1 MSMPSLVTLP
11 LAGTALAALVLI
23 APASAS
29 AAADDWKVLFDGKST
44 DAWRGYSRDTFP
56 TGCWVIEGDTLKTV
70 SGGKQP
76 CDLVTRE
83 PYRDFELELEYKLT
97 PGGNSGVLYRV
108 TELPGEPSWHSGPE
122 LQILDDDKYR
132 QNSPK
137 NWTGSLY
144 DLIAAPRDKVVKPV
158 GQWNKV
164 RVLVRDNH
172 VEHWLNGKKVVEYE
186 LGSDALETLIAG
198 SKFKDMPRFA
208 REPEGYIALQHHEGG
223 DVWFRNVRVRRLGA
237 AALAATPAPGKV
249 LTGKATDGAWVSLFN
264 GKDLTGWKAHGQERW
279 TVDDG
284 EIHGVAVTKEYG
296 YLSTEKTYR
305 DFEMKAKFKA
315 EGTGNSGIFYHS
327 SLDGVDIKGVQV
339 EVDPHP
345 GMHTGGLYESAG
357 RGWLIQPNDAAEKA
371 LVVDGWNEV
380 RAVVRGP
387 HAQTWVN
394 GVPAVDYTDPSPKY
408 TDGLIALQ
416 LHAGGEGKMRF
427 KDIVVRE
434 IQ

>member
-1 MSMPSLVTLP
+1 MPSLVTLP

-23 APASAS
+23 APASA
-29 AAADDWKVLFDGKST
+29 AADDWKVPFDGKST

-186 LGSDALETLIAG
+186 LGSDALKTLIAG

-345 GMHTGGLYESAG
+345 GMHTGGLDESAG

-387 HAQTWVN
+387 HVQTWVN

>member
-1 MSMPSLVTLP
+1 MPSLVTLP

-23 APASAS
+23 APA
-29 AAADDWKVLFDGKST
+29 AAAAAAGWKVLFDGKST
-44 DAWRGYSRDTFP
+44 DAWRGYSRDAFP
-56 TGCWVIEGDTLKTV
+56 TGCWVIEGNTLKTV

-108 TELPGEPSWHSGPE
+108 AELPGEPSWHSGPE

-144 DLIAAPRDKVVKPV
+144 DLIAAPTDKVVKPV
-158 GQWNKV
+158 GEWNKV

-186 LGSDALETLIAG
+186 LGSDALKTLIAG

-223 DVWFRNVRVRRLGA
+223 DVWFRNVRVRRIGA
-237 AALAATPAPGKV
+237 AASTSAAPAPAKGAAKV
-249 LTGKATDGAWVSLFN
+249 TGGEWVSLFN

-357 RGWLIQPNDAAEKA
+357 REWLVQPSPAAEKA
-371 LVVDGWNEV
+371 LVVGGWNEI
-380 RAVVRGP
+380 RAIVRGP
-387 HAQTWVN
+387 HVQTWVN
-394 GVPAVDYTDPSPKY
+394 GVVAVDYVDPSPKY
-408 TDGLIALQ
+408 TDGIIALQ
-416 LHAGGEGKMRF
+416 LHAGGEGHMRF
-427 KDIVVRE
+427 KDIAIRE
-434 IQ
+434 LK

>member
-1 MSMPSLVTLP
+1 MSSFVTLP
-11 LAGTALAALVLI
+11 LTGAALAALVLI
-23 APASAS
+23 APAP

-44 DAWRGYSRDTFP
+44 DAWRGYSRDAFP
-56 TGCWVIEGDTLKTV
+56 AGCWSSKE
-70 SGGKQP
+70 
-76 CDLVTRE
+76 TRS
-83 PYRDFELELEYKLT
+83 RRCRAASSRATSSLGSLSRLRARLST
-97 PGGNSGVLYRV
+97 SSRRAGTAAS
-108 TELPGEPSWHSGPE
+108 LPGCGAAKGTVWHSGPE

-137 NWTGSLY
+137 NWTGALY
-144 DLIAAPRDKVVKPV
+144 DMIAAPSDKVVNPV
-158 GQWNKV
+158 GEWNKV
-164 RVLVRDNH
+164 RVVVKDNH
-172 VEHWLNGKKVVEYE
+172 VEHWLNGKKVVEYD
-186 LGSDALETLIAG
+186 LGSDALKALVAA

-208 REPEGYIALQHHEGG
+208 REPEGYIALHTTRAATSGSA
-223 DVWFRNVRVRRLGA
+223 RARARRPAASTDAASAPARPA
-237 AALAATPAPGKV
+237 AAKGSE
-249 LTGKATDGAWVSLFN
+249 GAWVSLFN

-357 RGWLIQPNDAAEKA
+357 RGWLIQPNEAAEKA

-387 HAQTWVN
+387 HVQTWVN
-394 GVPAVDYTDPSPKY
+394 GVPAVDYRSQPQVHGWADRS
-408 TDGLIALQ
+408 Q
-416 LHAGGEGKMRF
+416 LHAGAKAR
-427 KDIVVRE
+427 
-434 IQ
+434 

>member
-1 MSMPSLVTLP
+1 MPSLVTFP
-11 LAGTALAALVLI
+11 RTFAALAALALMSPAA
-23 APASAS
+23 APAG
-29 AAADDWKVLFDGKST
+29 DDWKVLFDGKST
-44 DAWRGYSRDTFP
+44 DAWRGYSRDGFP
-56 TGCWVIEGDTLKTV
+56 AGCWGIEGDTLKTV
-70 SGGKQP
+70 SGGKGP

-83 PYRDFELELEYKLT
+83 PYRDFDFELEYKLS

-137 NWTGSLY
+137 NWTGALY
-144 DLIAAPRDKVVKPV
+144 DLIAAPSDKPV
-158 GQWNKV
+158 RPVGEWNKV
-164 RVLVRDNH
+164 RVLVRNDH
-172 VEHWLNGKKVVEYE
+172 VEHWLNGKKVVEYD
-186 LGSDALETLIAG
+186 LGSEALKALVAE

-208 REPEGYIALQHHEGG
+208 REPEGYIAIQHHEGG
-223 DVWFRNVRVRRLGA
+223 DVWFRNVRVRRLDA
-237 AALAATPAPGKV
+237 APSTAASAPAPA
-249 LTGKATDGAWVSLFN
+249 KAVAKGIDGGWVSLFD

-296 YLSTEKTYR
+296 YLSTEKTYL

-315 EGTGNSGIFYHS
+315 EGTGNSGVFYHS
-327 SLDGVDIKGVQV
+327 TLDGVDIKGVQV

-357 RGWLIQPNDAAEKA
+357 RGWLIQPSEAAEKA

-387 HAQTWVN
+387 HVQTWVN
-394 GVPAVDYTDPSPKY
+394 GVPAVDYTDASPKY

>member
-1 MSMPSLVTLP
+1 MPSLVTLP

-387 HAQTWVN
+387 HVQTWVN

>member
-1 MSMPSLVTLP
+1 MPSLVTFP
-11 LAGTALAALVLI
+11 RTLAALAALALMS
-23 APASAS
+23 PAA
-29 AAADDWKVLFDGKST
+29 AQAADDWKILFDGKST
-44 DAWRGYSRDTFP
+44 DAWRGYSRDGFP
-56 TGCWVIEGDTLKTV
+56 AGCWTIEGNTLKTV
-70 SGGKQP
+70 SGGKGP

-83 PYRDFELELEYKLT
+83 PYRDFDFELEYKLS

-132 QNSPK
+132 QNSAK
-137 NWTGSLY
+137 NWTGALY
-144 DLIAAPRDKVVKPV
+144 DLIAAPSDKPV
-158 GQWNKV
+158 RPVGEWNKV
-164 RVLVRDNH
+164 RVLVRNNH
-172 VEHWLNGKKVVEYE
+172 VEHFLNGKKVVEYD
-186 LGSDALETLIAG
+186 LGSEALKALVAE

-208 REPEGYIALQHHEGG
+208 REPEGYIAVQHHEGG
-223 DVWFRNVRVRRLGA
+223 DVWFRNVRVRRLDA
-237 AALAATPAPGKV
+237 APTTAASAPAPP
-249 LTGKATDGAWVSLFN
+249 KAVAKGNEGGWVSLFN

-315 EGTGNSGIFYHS
+315 EGTGNSGVFYHS
-327 SLDGVDIKGVQV
+327 TLDGVDIKGVQV

-357 RGWLIQPNDAAEKA
+357 RGWLIQPSEAAEKA
-371 LVVDGWNEV
+371 LAVDGWNEV

-387 HAQTWVN
+387 HVQTWVN
-394 GVPAVDYTDPSPKY
+394 GIPAVDYTDPSPKY

-416 LHAGGEGKMRF
+416 LHAGGEGRMRF

>member
-1 MSMPSLVTLP
+1 MPSLVTFP
-11 LAGTALAALVLI
+11 KTLAALATLALLGPAA
-23 APASAS
+23 APAG
-29 AAADDWKVLFDGKST
+29 DDWKILFDGKST
-44 DAWRGYSRDTFP
+44 DAWRGYSRDGFP
-56 TGCWVIEGDTLKTV
+56 TECWVVEGDTLKTV
-70 SGGKQP
+70 SGGKGP

-83 PYRDFELELEYKLT
+83 PYRDFDFELEYRLS

-108 TELPGEPSWHSGPE
+108 AELPGEPSWHSGPE

-137 NWTGSLY
+137 NWTGALY
-144 DLIAAPRDKVVKPV
+144 DLIAAPSDKPMRPV
-158 GQWNKV
+158 GEWNRV
-164 RVLVRDNH
+164 RVLVRNNH

-186 LGSDALETLIAG
+186 LGSDALKALVAE

-208 REPEGYIALQHHEGG
+208 REPEGYIAIQHHEGG
-223 DVWFRNVRVRRLGA
+223 DVWFRNVRVRRFDA
-237 AALAATPAPGKV
+237 AGSAPARPAAKGH
-249 LTGKATDGAWVSLFN
+249 DGGWVSLFN
-264 GKDLTGWKAHGQERW
+264 GKGLTGWKAHGQERW

-296 YLSTEKTYR
+296 YLSTEKTYG

-315 EGTGNSGIFYHS
+315 EGSGNSGVFYHS
-327 SLDGVDIKGVQV
+327 TLDGVDIKGVQV

-357 RGWLIQPNDAAEKA
+357 RGWLIQPSAAAEKA
-371 LVVDGWNEV
+371 LVVDGWNDV

-387 HAQTWVN
+387 HVQTWVN

-416 LHAGGEGKMRF
+416 LHAGGEGRMRF

>member
-1 MSMPSLVTLP
+1 MPSLVTLP

-186 LGSDALETLIAG
+186 LGSDALKTLIAG

-387 HAQTWVN
+387 HVQTWVN

>member
-1 MSMPSLVTLP
+1 MPSLVTLP

-23 APASAS
+23 APAS

-56 TGCWVIEGDTLKTV
+56 AGCWVIEGDTLKTV

-144 DLIAAPRDKVVKPV
+144 DMIAAPSDKVVKPV

-186 LGSDALETLIAG
+186 LGSDALKTLIAG

-237 AALAATPAPGKV
+237 AALTATPAPGKV

-327 SLDGVDIKGVQV
+327 SINGTAITGVQV
-339 EVDPHP
+339 EVDPRP
-345 GMHTGGLYESAG
+345 NMHTGGLYETGG
-357 RGWLIQPNDAAEKA
+357 RSWIVWPNPEGEKA
-371 LVVDGWNEV
+371 MKVGDWNDV
-380 RAVVRGP
+380 RFSVRGN
-387 HAQTWVN
+387 HIMTWVN
-394 GVPAVDYTDPSPKY
+394 GVLALDYTDPAPKFS
-408 TDGLIALQ
+408 DGIIALQ
-416 LHAGGEGKMRF
+416 LHSGGEGRMRF
-427 KDIVVRE
+427 KDLQIRPLR
-434 IQ
+434 

>member
-1 MSMPSLVTLP
+1 MPSLVTLP
-11 LAGTALAALVLI
+11 LAGTALAALALI

-108 TELPGEPSWHSGPE
+108 AELPGEPSWHSGPE

-144 DLIAAPRDKVVKPV
+144 DLIAAPGDKVVKPV
-158 GQWNKV
+158 GQWN
-164 RVLVRDNH
+164 RVGVVVKDNH
-172 VEHWLNGKKVVEYE
+172 VEHWLNGKKVVAYD
-186 LGSDALETLIAG
+186 LGSDALKTLVAG

-223 DVWFRNVRVRRLGA
+223 DVWFRNVRVRRLGTA
-237 AALAATPAPGKV
+237 APVPVASGPGKV

-387 HAQTWVN
+387 HVQTWIN
-394 GVPAVDYTDPSPKY
+394 GVPAVDYVDPTPKY
-408 TDGLIALQ
+408 TEGLVALQ
-416 LHAGGEGKMRF
+416 LHAGGEGRMRF
-427 KDIVVRE
+427 KDISIRE
-434 IQ
+434 IK

>member
-1 MSMPSLVTLP
+1 MPSLVTLP

-108 TELPGEPSWHSGPE
+108 AELPGEPSWHSGPE

-387 HAQTWVN
+387 HVQTWVN

>member
-1 MSMPSLVTLP
+1 MPSLVTLP
-11 LAGTALAALVLI
+11 LAGTALAALALI

-387 HAQTWVN
+387 HVQTWVN

>member
-1 MSMPSLVTLP
+1 MKQFCW
-11 LAGTALAALVLI
+11 LAGAL
-23 APASAS
+23 
-29 AAADDWKVLFDGKST
+29 G
-44 DAWRGYSRDTFP
+44 
-56 TGCWVIEGDTLKTV
+56 
-70 SGGKQP
+70 
-76 CDLVTRE
+76 
-83 PYRDFELELEYKLT
+83 
-97 PGGNSGVLYRV
+97 
-108 TELPGEPSWHSGPE
+108 
-122 LQILDDDKYR
+122 
-132 QNSPK
+132 
-137 NWTGSLY
+137 
-144 DLIAAPRDKVVKPV
+144 
-158 GQWNKV
+158 
-164 RVLVRDNH
+164 
-172 VEHWLNGKKVVEYE
+172 
-186 LGSDALETLIAG
+186 
-198 SKFKDMPRFA
+198 
-208 REPEGYIALQHHEGG
+208 
-223 DVWFRNVRVRRLGA
+223 LGA
-237 AALAATPAPGKV
+237 ALLASFHGAQAGDKKGAKDV
-249 LTGKATDGAWVSLFN
+249 AEAGDAWVQLFN

-315 EGTGNSGIFYHS
+315 EGSGNSGVFYHS
-327 SLDGVDIKGVQV
+327 TLDGVDIKGVQV

-357 RGWLIQPNDAAEKA
+357 RGWLIQPSEAAEKA
-371 LVVDGWNEV
+371 LVVEGWNEV

-387 HAQTWVN
+387 HVQTWVN